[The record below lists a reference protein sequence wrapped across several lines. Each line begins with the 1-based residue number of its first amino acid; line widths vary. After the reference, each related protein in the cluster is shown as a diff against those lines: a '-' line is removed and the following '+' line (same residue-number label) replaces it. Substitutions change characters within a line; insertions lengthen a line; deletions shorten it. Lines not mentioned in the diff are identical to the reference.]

1 MGTHTCTM
9 LMNLVAYE
17 VSKHS
22 IVVPST
28 LCYVLFL
35 KCLLHTPDDVQH
47 LVNNGILLNGLPNH
61 ISVFDLFNSV
71 DTFGYGYNDLSTQV
85 WLEIGHQSI
94 TTVCVGSF
102 LFDKWCRCMEG
113 IGFAFFYF
121 LSIFNRPW
129 HLHQHYNI
137 KSTFEGRTIQA
148 TVLATFDQW

>member
-28 LCYVLFL
+28 LCYVLFM

-85 WLEIGHQSI
+85 WLDIGHQSI

-102 LFDKWCRCMEG
+102 LFDNGVDAWKG
-113 IGFAFFYF
+113 LAL
-121 LSIFNRPW
+121 LSFTFSLSSIV
-129 HLHQHYNI
+129 HGT
-137 KSTFEGRTIQA
+137 STNTI
-148 TVLATFDQW
+148 T